1 MKPTILCL
9 LTLMTAA
16 MMSGC
21 QAQSSNE
28 SASLADASATEQ
40 LQNDTVNASAPLAL
54 SDMLELMAY
63 ENAENGFSMAYPADW
78 TAQDAEPND
87 QGMVAGFLAPGED
100 MNNPVTYLLV
110 QIEALPSGQ
119 SVTLEQYSQAVINYL
134 KDVAPTIKIL
144 TEGDISIAGHS
155 GHAIVYNLESDNAA
169 FRVLKAWTLIGDK
182 AYAFTY
188 NAPDDRY
195 EEFAGDISKMIASL
209 KVN

>member
-1 MKPTILCL
+1 M
-9 LTLMTAA
+9 
-16 MMSGC
+16 
-21 QAQSSNE
+21 
-28 SASLADASATEQ
+28 
-40 LQNDTVNASAPLAL
+40 
-54 SDMLELMAY
+54 
-63 ENAENGFSMAYPADW
+63 
-78 TAQDAEPND
+78 
-87 QGMVAGFLAPGED
+87 
-100 MNNPVTYLLV
+100 
-110 QIEALPSGQ
+110 
-119 SVTLEQYSQAVINYL
+119 
-134 KDVAPTIKIL
+134 IKIL